1 MKFYLLLSLAI
12 VLSGTALAFERPI
25 DHLLGPNPTPKALT
39 KPQVGKEVSLTLQEA
54 IKMATDY
61 SEELQL
67 QRYSERKAH
76 YKHTEARAAH
86 LPKIDLSGNWIKYTQ
101 RGNKTANPAPYAMN
115 YGLEIKQT
123 LFAFGRIQRFIEAA
137 DYAHQ
142 AQEYVTTATYHNI
155 VYQTK
160 AAYFTVLMAQQ
171 TVDINQASLTNAQ
184 KTRKLLEERFNNGR
198 PGQSDSIKTQADIAS
213 RIPALK
219 NAQIQL
225 RLAVRNLK
233 DLLGLDEATKINLT
247 TALPSEFSAIDFNQM
262 EEKSLQAPNLKAL
275 EKTITSLEHN
285 VKADRPNFLP
295 TFALVANWNR
305 AGGGDKRFP
314 KEESYKT
321 TSSILINASI
331 NLFSGGSEYGNYRQ
345 AVMDKIGAQLK
356 LKQAQ
361 REAEFGLRN
370 AFTNYESLQDN
381 LKANREAI
389 RLAEKSFKLI
399 QKLYRSGQAIL
410 SDLNDAERSLTT
422 LRLQEIQT
430 IYNINLA
437 LANIELLTAPNQL

>member
-1 MKFYLLLSLAI
+1 MKPVLILLGMIGFAGTSLA
-12 VLSGTALAFERPI
+12 LDKNFSLI
-25 DHLLGPNPTPKALT
+25 DPGPTPKALT
-39 KPQVGKEVSLTLQEA
+39 KPQVGNKVSLTLQEA

-61 SEELQL
+61 SETLQL

-86 LPKIDLSGNWIKYTQ
+86 LPKIDLAGNWIKYTQ
-101 RGNKTANPAPYAMN
+101 RGDKTVNRVPYAMN

-123 LFAFGRIQRFIEAA
+123 LFAFGRIQRFIAAA

-142 AQEYVTTATYHNI
+142 AQEYMTTATFHNI

-160 AAYFTVLMAQQ
+160 VAYFAVLMAQQ

-184 KTRKLLEERFNNGR
+184 KTRKLLEERFANGR
-198 PGQSDSIKTQADIAS
+198 PGQSDSIKTQADIAA

-219 NAQIQL
+219 NAQVQL
-225 RLAVRNLK
+225 NLALRNLK
-233 DLLGLDEATKINLT
+233 DLLGLDEGTKINLT
-247 TALPSEFSAIDFNQM
+247 TALPSEFAALDFGQM
-262 EEKSLQAPNLKAL
+262 EEKSLQAANLKAL
-275 EKTITSLEHN
+275 EKTIIGLEHN
-285 VKADRPNFLP
+285 EKADRPNFLP
-295 TFALVANWNR
+295 TFSLVADWKR
-305 AGGGDKRFP
+305 AGGGEKTFP
-314 KEESYKT
+314 KDESYKT
-321 TSSILINASI
+321 TSSILINASV

-345 AVMDKIGAQLK
+345 AVMEKVGAQLQ
-356 LKQAQ
+356 LKRAQ

-410 SDLNDAERSLTT
+410 SDLNDAEKSLTT
-422 LRLQEIQT
+422 LRLQELQT

-437 LANIELLTAPNQL
+437 LADIELLTAPNQI